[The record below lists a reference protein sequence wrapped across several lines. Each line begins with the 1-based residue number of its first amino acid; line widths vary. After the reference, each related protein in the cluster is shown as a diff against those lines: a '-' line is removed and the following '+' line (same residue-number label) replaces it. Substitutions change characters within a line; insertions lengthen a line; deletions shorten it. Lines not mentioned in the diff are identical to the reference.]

1 MHCFLVVIRYYHFS
15 VIKYCAWTNSSQ
27 VQVAA
32 KQNLFMEE
40 FKRFWNSVMFRA
52 YKNLTCCI
60 VFDIAAVGTV
70 LFETRFGSFSK
81 SPSLE
86 ATKFIDSAHRS
97 FRLFLKFVLFPA
109 WIDKFYRFKSVQEF
123 YDHMDIMH
131 NFGDM
136 CINKKMRE
144 IQGRLDK
151 EDIQDED
158 AAEFLT
164 FLISRE
170 DISFKEII
178 SNLIELLFPAIE
190 TVCISWRV

>member
-1 MHCFLVVIRYYHFS
+1 MFLDREHCID
-15 VIKYCAWTNSSQ
+15 N
-27 VQVAA
+27 
-32 KQNLFMEE
+32 N
-40 FKRFWNSVMFRA
+40 
-52 YKNLTCCI
+52 KNFTFCI
-60 VFDIAAVGTV
+60 AFPIAAVGTV
-70 LFETRFGSFSK
+70 LFETRFGSFCK

-86 ATKFIDSAHRS
+86 AAKFIESAYRS
-97 FRLFLKFVLFPA
+97 FRLVLKIVLIPA
-109 WIDKFYRFKSVQEF
+109 WIDKLYRFKSVQEF
-123 YDHMDIMH
+123 YDDMDILH

-136 CINKKMRE
+136 CIKKKMSE

-170 DISFKEII
+170 DISFKEIT

-190 TVCISWRV
+190 TVCIRWKV

>member
-1 MHCFLVVIRYYHFS
+1 MDLSHVFRQLESNEYSITKIYIFLY
-15 VIKYCAWTNSSQ
+15 
-27 VQVAA
+27 
-32 KQNLFMEE
+32 
-40 FKRFWNSVMFRA
+40 
-52 YKNLTCCI
+52 
-60 VFDIAAVGTV
+60 IAAIGTV

-86 ATKFIDSAHRS
+86 AAKFIESAHRL
-97 FRLFLKFVLFPA
+97 FRLFLKVFLLPA

-123 YDHMDIMH
+123 YDYFDVLY

-136 CINKKMRE
+136 CIKKKLSE

-151 EDIQDED
+151 GDIQDED

-170 DISFKEII
+170 DISFKEIT

-190 TVCISWRV
+190 TVCISWKVYKLSRINLMNASNMTIFGRKNLFCLPEF

>member
-1 MHCFLVVIRYYHFS
+1 MVLELSHVFRQLESIALNITKIYILYL
-15 VIKYCAWTNSSQ
+15 
-27 VQVAA
+27 AA
-32 KQNLFMEE
+32 
-40 FKRFWNSVMFRA
+40 
-52 YKNLTCCI
+52 I
-60 VFDIAAVGTV
+60 GTV

-86 ATKFIDSAHRS
+86 AAKFLDSACKL
-97 FRLFLKFVLFPA
+97 FRLFLKIFLFPA

-136 CINKKMRE
+136 CINKKMSK

-170 DISFKEII
+170 DISFKEIT
-178 SNLIELLFPAIE
+178 SNLIGLLFPAVE
-190 TVCISWRV
+190 TVCIHWKVQLCRINLRNGRGCILRRRKCILCFLVLIKGALSW